1 MKKPSKI
8 HIFLLLAI
16 LFSLTTFC
24 NDPNQGTIPYAYVNI
39 SIDLQDP
46 EYINLQ
52 NVGGTEMITGGYNNN
67 GIVVYRSGIDEF
79 KAYDRTCPYN
89 IEDDCRVYI
98 DSTSQVLVKCPCC
111 GSKYELVYG
120 SVVQTPAKVP
130 LKEYN
135 TSFNGDYLR
144 IYN

>member
-1 MKKPSKI
+1 MNNRSKI
-8 HIFLLLAI
+8 YTILLYSSFI
-16 LFSLTTFC
+16 GLFVACKSDSQNTV
-24 NDPNQGTIPYAYVNI
+24 PYAYVNI
-39 SIDLQDP
+39 SIDMQDP
-46 EYINLQ
+46 EFINLQ

-79 KAYDRTCPYN
+79 KAYDRTCPFN
-89 IEDDCRVYI
+89 VDDDCQVKT
-98 DSTSQVLVKCPCC
+98 DSTSQILVVCSCC

-120 SVVQTPAKVP
+120 SVVKTPAKIP
-130 LKEYN
+130 LKEYR